1 MITVMYFA
9 SLREQLN
16 QASEQLQL
24 PDEVK
29 TVGDLR
35 KNLAQRGTQWASA
48 FDDQALVMMSVN
60 HTMSNND
67 TAISDGDEVAFFP
80 PVTGG

>member
-1 MITVMYFA
+1 MIKVMYFA

-16 QASEQLQL
+16 QESEQIEL
-24 PDEVK
+24 PDEVQ

-35 KNLAQRGTQWASA
+35 KNLAKRGAHWASA

-67 TAISDGDEVAFFP
+67 TAISDGDEIAFFP